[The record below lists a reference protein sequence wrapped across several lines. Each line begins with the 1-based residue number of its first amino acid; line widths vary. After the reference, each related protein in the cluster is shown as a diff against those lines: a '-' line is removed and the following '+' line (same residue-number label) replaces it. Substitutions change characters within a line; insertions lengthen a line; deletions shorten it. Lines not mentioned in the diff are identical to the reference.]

1 MIDLKKKYIF
11 SKSGCIV
18 QPISKEIYKYKGV
31 TLWQVKR
38 VDTGKK
44 MIVPEESLQLVN

>member
-1 MIDLKKKYIF
+1 MIDTNKKYIF
-11 SKSGCIV
+11 LKSGCIV
-18 QPISKEIYKYKGV
+18 KPLSKEVYKYKGV